1 MTAVI
6 LQFDRSRLKCLKK
19 VEPGQARLRDLIRA
33 DAEQAIAELEAEAR
47 FDDEEADTMLFIGP
61 CGEWRQC
68 DRCFNE
74 INPAT
79 TISQDLTTGDVH
91 CIKCFHACG
100 K

>member
-74 INPAT
+74 INPDDNLPGPNNGRRALH
-79 TISQDLTTGDVH
+79 QV
-91 CIKCFHACG
+91 FPRMR
-100 K
+100 